1 MTSASGGAGPVP
13 SPIKPHAPAV
23 TISQY
28 EFRES
33 ENAVVGHLGS
43 KMSFVGLF
51 MLGIG
56 LCFVVSAIIHWQR
69 REEIEV
75 GLLFLTLLFMVFG
88 IWTHRAGREFHKV
101 ASTEGSDVGHLMLAL
116 TNLLRL
122 YSLVYLI
129 FFIALIFAFIELTAA
144 SLGG

>member
-23 TISQY
+23 ASSQY

-56 LCFVVSAIIHWQR
+56 LCFVVSAIIRWQR

-101 ASTEGSDVGHLMLAL
+101 ASTEGATSA
-116 TNLLRL
+116 T
-122 YSLVYLI
+122 SC
-129 FFIALIFAFIELTAA
+129 
-144 SLGG
+144 SP

>member
-1 MTSASGGAGPVP
+1 MTTASGGAARAP
-13 SPIKPHAPAV
+13 SEVEPHPPAV
-23 TISQY
+23 ATSQY

-33 ENAVVGHLGS
+33 ENAVVGQLGS

-56 LCFVVSAIIHWQR
+56 FCFVVSAILRWQR
-69 REEIEV
+69 REEVEF

-101 ASTEGSDVGHLMLAL
+101 AATEGSDVGHLMLAL

-122 YSLVYLI
+122 YSLIYVI
-129 FFIALIFAFIELTAA
+129 FFIAIIFAFIELTAE

>member
-1 MTSASGGAGPVP
+1 MTSASGDVGPVP
-13 SPIKPHAPAV
+13 SPLDPHAPAV
-23 TISQY
+23 AASRY
-28 EFRES
+28 EFQGS
-33 ENAVVGHLGS
+33 ENEVLGHLGS

-56 LCFVVSAIIHWQR
+56 LCFVVSAIIRWQR

-75 GLLFLTLLFMVFG
+75 GLLFLTLLFMIFG

-101 ASTEGSDVGHLMLAL
+101 ASTEGGDIVHLMRAL

-129 FFIALIFAFIELTAA
+129 FFIALIFAFIQLTAE